1 MPPPPPIRGAFS
13 WFRLR
18 PTSAASTLAPLYAK
32 NRRDGARLLSSALVI
47 ASVGLIRIDH
57 PVGQVV
63 AVIAGLVCVYW
74 WRCYRLL
81 ER

>member
-1 MPPPPPIRGAFS
+1 M
-13 WFRLR
+13 
-18 PTSAASTLAPLYAK
+18 
-32 NRRDGARLLSSALVI
+32 I

-63 AVIAGLVCVYW
+63 AVIAGLVCLYW